1 MMRRSGYT
9 GIVREEHGQ
18 HAGSEQRGSELR
30 MKTNVTSTTATFS
43 SVREHS
49 RRCLLRVSL
58 SILVCLVLPF
68 AWAGG
73 GFFAAAGD
81 ASDSSTYTLGA
92 ITSAIFGDVA
102 HASGAQAS
110 TVQKERAKLDQLNA
124 LLPPVGSALVEAGQ
138 GKLDEAN
145 RDVTEFQTLWQQA
158 AQLEPEQNAEQV
170 TALAVS
176 VNDALVK
183 VQGAL
188 QDKDTD
194 TAKSALADLARAVNA
209 YVEAFQSAEGSSDAG
224 RKAAAHLLPDSRSSL
239 VAMQKGDWPLAERTY
254 KRIVTSWKG
263 TEAPI
268 RKDHFG
274 VYSQLEK
281 QMSLIRI
288 AMQAEP
294 RKETQAIQQMNEM
307 VTLLTDY
314 SMGTLKDGELDK
326 EAVNAGS
333 GSASLAD
340 LLQLLEQVQQ
350 QIQAGD
356 SSGAATGMEQFIVA
370 WPSVEGQ
377 VQISSPA
384 SYTAIEN
391 EMTEAS
397 GYLVSS
403 PPNTSKATVVISRM
417 IERLEPLTE
426 TTSYTAWDA
435 ALILLREGLEAI
447 LVLAAL
453 LAYAKKSGQ
462 ATARRWIWAGAG
474 SGLLLSIAMAVML
487 TLVLATASSGST
499 REMIEGYTGLAAVV
513 LMLTV
518 GQWMHSKS
526 NARSWNSYVER
537 QVGGA
542 LARGS
547 LWSLFAVAGLAI
559 LREGAETTIFY
570 IGMAPAI
577 QLSQLFLGIGI
588 ALVILIVLAV
598 AIIQFSVRLP
608 VRWFFLTATLLIYY
622 LVFRFLGESIHALQV
637 SATLPAHVAPDL
649 PALSWL
655 GLYPT
660 WETFVPQMAVLL
672 YMIFS
677 LIRTEKRSIKGAS
690 KASV

>member
-18 HAGSEQRGSELR
+18 HSGSEQRGSEPR
-30 MKTNVTSTTATFS
+30 MKTNGTSTTATFS

-158 AQLEPEQNAEQV
+158 AQLEPEQNAEKV
-170 TALAVS
+170 TALAAS

-209 YVEAFQSAEGSSDAG
+209 YVEAFQSAQGSSDAG

-326 EAVNAGS
+326 EAINA

-356 SSGAATGMEQFIVA
+356 SSGAATGMEEFIIA

-384 SYTAIEN
+384 SYTATEN
-391 EMTEAS
+391 DMTEAS
-397 GYLVSS
+397 GYLVSN
-403 PPNTSKATVVISRM
+403 PPNTAKAPDVVMRM
-417 IERLEPLTE
+417 IERLRPLTAS
-426 TTSYTAWDA
+426 TSYTAWDA

-462 ATARRWIWAGAG
+462 PAAHRWIWAGAG
-474 SGLLLSIAMAVML
+474 SGLLLSAIMAIVL
-487 TLVLATASSGST
+487 TLVLAAASSGST

-559 LREGAETTIFY
+559 LREGAETTSFY

-577 QLSQLFLGIGI
+577 QLSQLLIGIGI

-672 YMIFS
+672 YIIFS

>member
-1 MMRRSGYT
+1 MRLLRITLPLRITLSLLVGLIYSFSWM
-9 GIVREEHGQ
+9 GGGLFKHVDYVFGGRVLAFEE
-18 HAGSEQRGSELR
+18 
-30 MKTNVTSTTATFS
+30 TTAYAS
-43 SVREHS
+43 GNASYAS
-49 RRCLLRVSL
+49 
-58 SILVCLVLPF
+58 
-68 AWAGG
+68 
-73 GFFAAAGD
+73 AAA
-81 ASDSSTYTLGA
+81 ASA
-92 ITSAIFGDVA
+92 VPQKSAK
-102 HASGAQAS
+102 
-110 TVQKERAKLDQLNA
+110 TDQLHA

-138 GKLDEAN
+138 GKLEDAI
-145 RDVTEFQTLWQQA
+145 RDVSDFQVLWQQA
-158 AQLEPEQNAEQV
+158 GQLKPEQNAEQIAGLI
-170 TALAVS
+170 TT
-176 VNDALVK
+176 VNDALTK
-183 VQGAL
+183 VQDVLKGSDA
-188 QDKDTD
+188 DA
-194 TAKSALADLARAVNA
+194 AKSALADLARAVNA
-209 YVEAFQSAEGSSDAG
+209 YVEAFQSGEGGSDAG
-224 RKAAAHLLPDSRSSL
+224 RKAATRLLPDSRSSL
-239 VAMQKGDWPLAERTY
+239 VAMQNGDWPLAERTY
-254 KRIVTSWKG
+254 KRIVTAWKG

-333 GSASLAD
+333 ASLAD

-356 SSGAATGMEQFIVA
+356 STGAATGMEQFIVA

-403 PPNTSKATVVISRM
+403 PPNTSKATVVVSRM

-462 ATARRWIWAGAG
+462 VAARRWIWAGAG
-474 SGLLLSIAMAVML
+474 SGLLLSVGLAVVL
-487 TLVLATASSGST
+487 TLVLAAASSGST

-518 GQWMHSKS
+518 GQWMHNKS

-559 LREGAETTIFY
+559 LREGAETAIFY
-570 IGMAPAI
+570 IGMAPSI
-577 QLSQLFLGIGI
+577 QLSQLFMGVGI
-588 ALVILIVLAV
+588 ALVILVILAI

-622 LVFRFLGESIHALQV
+622 LVFRFLGESIHSLQV
-637 SATLPAHVAPDL
+637 SATLSAHVAHEL

-655 GLYPT
+655 GMYPT
-660 WETFVPQMAVLL
+660 WETFVPQMVVLVYL
-672 YMIFS
+672 VFS
-677 LIRTEKRSIKGAS
+677 LVRTEKRSARGMS
-690 KASV
+690 STSS